1 MESMLEREVD
11 GEGLLNI
18 VVNEE
23 GDGWVVNSEW

>member
-1 MESMLEREVD
+1 MESMLEHEVD